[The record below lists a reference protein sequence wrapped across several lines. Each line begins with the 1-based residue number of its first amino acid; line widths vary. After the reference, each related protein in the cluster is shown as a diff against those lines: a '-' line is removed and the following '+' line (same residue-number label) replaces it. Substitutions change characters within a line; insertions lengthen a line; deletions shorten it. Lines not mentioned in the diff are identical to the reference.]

1 MKENEFTVIVDT
13 REQQPYSFPGNTLC
27 TGLKTGDYS
36 IVGLEDCVSVER
48 KRPEELFLC
57 VGKERKRFERELQRL
72 AEFDYSAIVIEGDL
86 QTLTRP
92 SAFSKVSPRAVIN
105 SLVSWSVQFGVHVF
119 FAENRDLA
127 RALTYRILEKYWKHR
142 GGENAGQE

>member
-1 MKENEFTVIVDT
+1 MTENEFTIIVDT
-13 REQQPYSFPGNTLC
+13 REKEPYSFPCQTLR

-36 IVGLEDCVSVER
+36 LVGCETRVSVER
-48 KRPEELFLC
+48 KRSDELFLC
-57 VGKERKRFERELQRL
+57 VGRERKRFERELQRL
-72 AEFDYSAIVIEGDL
+72 AEFDYSAIIIEGDL

-105 SLVSWSVQFGVHVF
+105 SLVSWSVKFNIHVF
-119 FAENRDLA
+119 FCGNRNLA

-142 GGENAGQE
+142 GGENAGQK